1 MDKKSLAAVIT
12 DKRRMELRE
21 FAVPTPKLD
30 DAVLKV
36 EACGICGS
44 DYHYYKELDHW
55 PYLNPPHI
63 MGHEV
68 VGRIAAI
75 GADASRDWKLKE
87 GDLVAIEAP
96 VTCQRC
102 RYCLTGNATLCADKR
117 SYGISA
123 SMADPPHLWAATRS
137 TCIFIP
143 IRFCTRCRRASRPRR
158 RCSTPV
164 FPTAS
169 NGRSACQR

>member
-12 DKRRMELRE
+12 DKCRMELRE

-75 GADASRDWKLKE
+75 GADASRQWKLKE

-96 VTCQRC
+96 VTCQHC
-102 RYCLTGNATLCADKR
+102 RYCLTGNATLCAEKR

-123 SMADPPHLWAATRS
+123 SMADPPHLWGGYAQYMYLLS
-137 TCIFIP
+137 I
-143 IRFCTRCRRASRPRR
+143 
-158 RCSTPV
+158 
-164 FPTAS
+164 
-169 NGRSACQR
+169 